1 MKYWF
6 IVNTSLLTRHI
17 TLIHF
22 FLVIMTNLEEKF
34 LTRVGISKVECDA
47 MIKSLIILNDIFS
60 IHYQEM
66 QSYTMR
72 DDVVVIQFR
81 KESIDLNTHEKAMK
95 IHRFYI
101 LSITC
106 KQSKPFH
113 VYITSYDNR
122 SCYAKEFH
130 HRDFKHRTCRP
141 PYCPGSAGDQG
152 RAYSARGRAADH
164 HVRFLV
170 LNGGAVGE
178 HQAGEGQLSVPG
190 SRR

>member
-1 MKYWF
+1 M
-6 IVNTSLLTRHI
+6 LTRHI

-130 HRDFKHRTCRP
+130 VNLMTQKNAFKDLAIILSE
-141 PYCPGSAGDQG
+141 YFIKEMNINLDMIKKKIAKLFISIE
-152 RAYSARGRAADH
+152 YSRKSSEFA
-164 HVRFLV
+164 
-170 LNGGAVGE
+170 E
-178 HQAGEGQLSVPG
+178 
-190 SRR
+190 